1 MNDVWSLAPWAA
13 ALFISA
19 VFLDSLRF
27 KFTGHRT
34 TRHIFETLR
43 DWSKIELFY
52 PVGPWVIGAGELLSS
67 LLLVAVPAGL
77 LLFADGAYAGLS
89 QFAGAVLALAIM
101 TGAIGFHLFTPLGL
115 ETPVK
120 WSGDIIVSSSKALF
134 ITACATWACAALI
147 LFLRWN
153 AVADAGL

>member
-1 MNDVWSLAPWAA
+1 MYDIWSLAPWVA

-43 DWSKIELFY
+43 EWSKIELFY

-67 LLLVAVPAGL
+67 LLLIAIPAGL
-77 LLFADGAYAGLS
+77 SIFGGDAYIGLS
-89 QFAGAVLALAIM
+89 QFAGALLALGIM

-120 WSGDIIVSSSKALF
+120 WSGDIIVASSKALF
-134 ITACATWACAALI
+134 ITACATWASAAFI
-147 LFLRWN
+147 VFLRWN
-153 AVADAGL
+153 AVAGAGL